1 MSLISSLSFEFK
13 VVTVLYKQNVASSIW
28 GHESRAERDLLEE

>member
-13 VVTVLYKQNVASSIW
+13 VTVLYKQNVASSIW